1 MVAMAWGVF
10 IIENEKERHVVPVTD
25 DGEIVPPHTLSLA
38 CVCNPA
44 SLQDGKAIV
53 VHEWIN

>member
-1 MVAMAWGVF
+1 MAWGVF